1 MTNPKDTEPT
11 SHETAEDKDST
22 SLTPEGLRVLN
33 ASLEDYAEGRFTEF
47 EL

>member
-1 MTNPKDTEPT
+1 MTKTKDTESA
-11 SHETAEDKDST
+11 SHEAAQDKDST

-33 ASLEDYAEGRFTEF
+33 ASLEDLAAGRFTEF

>member
-1 MTNPKDTEPT
+1 MTNPKDTEPA
-11 SHETAEDKDST
+11 SHEAAQDKDST

-33 ASLEDYAEGRFTEF
+33 ASLEDLAAGRFTEF

>member
-1 MTNPKDTEPT
+1 MTNPKDMEPV
-11 SHETAEDKDST
+11 SHETEQDKDAT